1 MNNPIGK
8 NNMIYNDLS
17 HLRKPKKS
25 FYNWGV
31 FAGFLVL
38 ALGIWLSGS
47 NQALFLAINHEHGI
61 LPNVIWGGFN
71 LLSYSKFFILP
82 ILLIV
87 LTFSLKRERILNVL
101 LLVIAY
107 YVVFAAL
114 KVAVGEAR
122 PYIVLPE
129 GSFFWLNYFEDA
141 VKSAHK
147 SFPSGHTGNM
157 AVFVFAVSD
166 LFFVNKKG
174 FQFLMLLLLIL
185 TAFARICTGWH
196 WPLDVIASGLI
207 GYLLVKVCFAIN
219 LKRLIGKRG

>member
-1 MNNPIGK
+1 MK
-8 NNMIYNDLS
+8 NTEIKNKMIYGELN
-17 HLRKPKKS
+17 HQQQNKPAI
-25 FYNWGV
+25 YNWGI
-31 FAGFLVL
+31 FTGFLVL

-61 LPNVIWGGFN
+61 LPNVIWGAFN

-87 LTFSLKRERILNVL
+87 LTFSLKREQILNVL

-141 VKSAHK
+141 FKSAHK

-157 AVFVFAVSD
+157 AVFVFAVSN

-174 FQFLMLLLLIL
+174 LQFAMLLLLIL

-207 GYLLVKVCFAIN
+207 GYLLVKLCFAIDI
-219 LKRLIGKRG
+219 KRLISKRG

>member
-1 MNNPIGK
+1 
-8 NNMIYNDLS
+8 MIIPLACKIFNARPSFVASFGTAIFEFLI
-17 HLRKPKKS
+17 KS
-25 FYNWGV
+25 
-31 FAGFLVL
+31 AGFLVL

-61 LPNVIWGGFN
+61 LPNVIWGAFN

-122 PYIVLPE
+122 PYILLPE

-157 AVFVFAVSD
+157 AVFVFAISN

-219 LKRLIGKRG
+219 LKRLIGK

>member
-1 MNNPIGK
+1 MSNSLGK
-8 NNMIYNDLS
+8 NNMIYSDLS
-17 HLRKPKKS
+17 HLRKPKKH
-25 FYNWGV
+25 FYNWGI

-38 ALGIWLSGS
+38 ALGIWLGGINHS
-47 NQALFLAINHEHGI
+47 LFLEINHQHGL
-61 LPNVIWGGFN
+61 LPNILWGGLN

-82 ILLIV
+82 VLLII
-87 LTFSLKRERILNVL
+87 LTFAFKRERILNVL
-101 LLVIAY
+101 LLVLAY

-157 AVFVFAVSD
+157 AVFVFAISN
-166 LFFVNKKG
+166 LFFVNRKG
-174 FQFLMLLLLIL
+174 LQFIMLLLLIL

-219 LKRLIGKRG
+219 FKRLTGKRG

>member
-1 MNNPIGK
+1 MK
-8 NNMIYNDLS
+8 NTEIKKNMIYGDLN
-17 HLRKPKKS
+17 HLRQNKPE
-25 FYNWGV
+25 FYNWGI
-31 FAGFLVL
+31 FTGFLVL

-47 NQALFLAINHEHGI
+47 NQTLFLAINHQHGI
-61 LPNVIWGGFN
+61 LPNVIWGAFN

-101 LLVIAY
+101 LLVVAY

-157 AVFVFAVSD
+157 AVFVFAVSN

-174 FQFLMLLLLIL
+174 LQFAMLLLLIL

-207 GYLLVKVCFAIN
+207 GYLLVKLCFAIDI
-219 LKRLIGKRG
+219 KRLISKRG